1 MQPDASGIALAR
13 PLRFNPHPSRR
24 TGATRRAL
32 TNWAWRRLFQ
42 SSPVPEDG
50 CNFIADVA
58 ELFAEKFQSS
68 PVPEDGCNRRFGCSW
83 ICAFLFQSSPVPE
96 DGCNAVQPH

>member
-32 TNWAWRRLFQ
+32 TIWAWRRLFQ

-68 PVPEDGCNRRFGCSW
+68 PVPEDGCN
-83 ICAFLFQSSPVPE
+83 
-96 DGCNAVQPH
+96 AVQPH

>member
-32 TNWAWRRLFQ
+32 TIWAWRRLFQ

-68 PVPEDGCNRRFGCSW
+68 PVPEDGCNYRGTQRHS
-83 ICAFLFQSSPVPE
+83 LPP
-96 DGCNAVQPH
+96 